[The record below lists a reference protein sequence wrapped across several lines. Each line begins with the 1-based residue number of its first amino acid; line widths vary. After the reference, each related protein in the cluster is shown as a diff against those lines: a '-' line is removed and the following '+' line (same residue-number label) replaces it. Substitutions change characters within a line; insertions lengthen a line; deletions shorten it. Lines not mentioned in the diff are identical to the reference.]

1 VSAPSHPLRHA
12 GSSAPRRRASTP
24 LCCAGASASAPRRHL
39 RPAVP
44 TSPHPPRATA
54 SASTPL
60 GRVSAFAPLLHMTT
74 PVPLPPP
81 PDTSSTPPPERPPRR
96 RSASCPCPPR
106 GRVAKSGVEPHGAGR
121 SHSFVALRGQKSSR
135 AGFTGLRSRSWGQN
149 NPLTGL
155 RLEPLPERVLE
166 PSQRGSKLQLIL

>member
-74 PVPLPPP
+74 PVPLPPRHLFHAP
-81 PDTSSTPPPERPPRR
+81 AGASAPPP
-96 RSASCPCPPR
+96 
-106 GRVAKSGVEPHGAGR
+106 
-121 SHSFVALRGQKSSR
+121 L
-135 AGFTGLRSRSWGQN
+135 GL
-149 NPLTGL
+149 
-155 RLEPLPERVLE
+155 LPV
-166 PSQRGSKLQLIL
+166 PT